1 MRNETLKNH
10 QILWENQEKSLLN
23 PFHEFFFRVY
33 QNLLNFRVTRLMLLP
48 FLGRMLCAGATDF
61 YNNLQ
66 NFNCDEEAGKRGFY
80 HR

>member
-1 MRNETLKNH
+1 M
-10 QILWENQEKSLLN
+10 LN
-23 PFHEFFFRVY
+23 PFHEFIFRVPELT
-33 QNLLNFRVTRLMLLP
+33 QFSRVTRLMLLP